1 MSMEISEVKA
11 ETHLHVTPHGRL
23 DATTAPVLQEKLVG
37 LIEAGNHRMLLDFSG
52 LDYVSSAGLR
62 VVLIAAKRLKAVSG
76 RLALCGMKPHIK
88 EVFDIA
94 GFSSMLSIYPSQ
106 EEAAAALQ

>member
-1 MSMEISEVKA
+1 MSMEISEVRT
-11 ETHLHVTPHGRL
+11 ETHLHVSPNGRL
-23 DATTAPVLQEKLVG
+23 DATTAPVLQERLVG

-62 VVLIAAKRLKAVSG
+62 VVLIAAKRLKAASG
-76 RLALCGMKPHIK
+76 RLVLCGMKPHIK

-94 GFSSMLSIYPSQ
+94 GFSSMLSIYSTR
-106 EEAAAALQ
+106 EEAAASLQ

>member
-1 MSMEISEVKA
+1 MSMEISEVNA

-23 DATTAPVLQEKLVG
+23 DATTAPALQEKLVG
-37 LIEAGNHRMLLDFSG
+37 LIDAGNHRMLLDFSG

-62 VVLIAAKRLKAVSG
+62 VVLIAAKRLKAVGG

-94 GFSSMLSIYPSQ
+94 GFSTMLSIYAGPA
-106 EEAAAALQ
+106 EAAAALQ